1 MHNGNFKIVY
11 DAEVHDILT
20 EIPYEEVTWNESDL
34 LTDIKYS
41 NPEYVNAILTT
52 AQSMI
57 SSRYLPSDKQ
67 VVPAYARPWAGKT
80 IDGSN
85 RNYHSDRIS
94 EEKNGPNDLGDRPV
108 SNMLALYYHCNFNNL
123 GGLKFWNRRTG
134 EKEIVIPKFGE
145 IIIIDER
152 EDDVWHKVMPADQN
166 TVRYVVGFGYDVR

>member
-1 MHNGNFKIVY
+1 MLNGNFKIVY
-11 DAEVHDILT
+11 DEEIHILLA
-20 EIPYEEVTWNESDL
+20 EIPYEEVTWNESDP

-57 SSRYLPSDKQ
+57 SSRYLPLDKQ
-67 VVPAYARPWAGKT
+67 TVPAYARPWAGKT

-85 RNYHSDRIS
+85 RNYHSDRVW
-94 EEKNGPNDLGDRPV
+94 EEKNGPSDLGGRPV
-108 SNMLALYYHCNFNNL
+108 SNLLALYYHCNFNNL

-134 EKEIVIPKFGE
+134 EKEVVIPKFGE

-152 EDDVWHKVMPADQN
+152 EDDVWHKVMPADTN
-166 TVRYVVGFGYDVR
+166 TIRYVVGFGYAVN